1 MSHRSRL
8 TLTALTLVAAGAFA
22 PQAQA
27 SGFQLR
33 EQSPLSQGNAFAG
46 ISAGG
51 GDISSL
57 FFNPAV
63 MTQYQDTQFSFGATY
78 VGLSAKFENGAAS
91 RTPVLQGL
99 GFFTAPVTGANL
111 NTISGAPN
119 HPNAAISAALP
130 EFNIMY
136 SVSKDLKVGLSLNV
150 PFGLTTE
157 YDANWI
163 GRYHALKSDL
173 KTIDIAPSI
182 AYRVSKEFSIGVAF
196 VARKADAELTNAVD
210 YGTALALKVGGGLY
224 AAAPALMVSPGP
236 GQNSPGAN
244 IAMGVPT
251 VLGSGP
257 TAVALPGYATPGA
270 WDGQAGLKGS
280 GWGYGWKVGMTY
292 EPSDDFR
299 LGFAYHAAMTMT
311 LKGDASFSYPSTL
324 PATDLAALQGAGL
337 TNGKGQAD
345 LPLPATASLGFDWK
359 VSPTFSLQG
368 EVAQTTWSKFK
379 TLDVK
384 FTSNTAAGQV
394 TDSITDENWNDT
406 TFISVGG
413 TWKLDQA
420 WTLRAGLAFDKSAV
434 DDTHRTP
441 RIPDNDRKWASFGGS
456 YAFSKKVSVDFGY
469 SRLFISDGKVNLTAG
484 TTATDNNATRGA
496 LTGSI
501 KAAINIMGVAL
512 RYSF

>member
-51 GDISSL
+51 GDISAL

-63 MTQYQDTQFSFGATY
+63 MTQYDGWQFSLGGTY
-78 VGLSAKFENGAAS
+78 VGLGAKFENASGS

-99 GFFTAPVTGANL
+99 GFFSAPVTGANL
-111 NTISGAPN
+111 SPISGPTS
-119 HPNAAISAALP
+119 HGNAAISAVLP

-136 SVSKDLKVGLSLNV
+136 SVNKDLKLGLSVNV

-157 YDANWI
+157 YDSNWV

-173 KTIDIAPSI
+173 KTIDVAPSI
-182 AYRVSKEFSIGVAF
+182 AYRVNDQFTFGVAF
-196 VARKADAELTNAVD
+196 VARKANAELTNAVD
-210 YGTALALKVGGGLY
+210 YGSALGLKVGGAL
-224 AAAPALMVSPGP
+224 AAAGLSTVSPGP
-236 GQNSPGAN
+236 GQNSPVAN
-244 IAMGVPT
+244 VAMGAPNAT
-251 VLGSGP
+251 FG
-257 TAVALPGYATPGA
+257 TPGYATPGA
-270 WDGQAGLKGS
+270 WDGQGGLKGD
-280 GWGYGWKVGMTY
+280 GWGYGWKAGFTY
-292 EPSDDFR
+292 QPSQDFR

-311 LKGDASFSYPSTL
+311 LKGDATFTYPTNL
-324 PATDLAALQGAGL
+324 PTTDLLALQGAGL

-345 LPLPATASLGFDWK
+345 LPLPSTASLGFDWK

-368 EVAQTTWSKFK
+368 EVAQTSWSKFK

-384 FTSNTAAGQV
+384 FTSNTAPQV
-394 TDSITDENWNDT
+394 TDSITDESWKDT

-413 TWKLDQA
+413 TWKLNQE
-420 WTLRAGLAFDKSAV
+420 WTVRAGAAFDQSAV
-434 DDTHRTP
+434 DDNHRTP
-441 RIPDNDRKWASFGGS
+441 RIPDNDRKWASFGCS
-456 YAFSKKVSVDFGY
+456 YAFSKKTTLDIGY
-469 SRLFISDGKVNLTAG
+469 SRLFISDGKVQLSAG
-484 TTATDNNATRGA
+484 TSPYDNNATRGS
-496 LTGSI
+496 LTGTI
-501 KAAINIMGVAL
+501 KADINIFGAQL